1 MNREEINALL
11 GMSEEDLDRE
21 AAEYEN
27 GTWNKDMFGKPQSGR
42 PPLYDS
48 AMGTISFKE
57 QKSKIQQINIRAAE
71 LKISRSDYMRRL
83 VEKDLAALS

>member
-11 GMSEEDLDRE
+11 GMSEEDLDKK

-27 GTWNKDMFGKPQSGR
+27 GTWDRSAFGKVQPGR

-57 QKSKIQQINIRAAE
+57 QKSKIEQINMRAAK
-71 LKISRSDYMRRL
+71 LKISRSDYMRQL